1 MSKLAP
7 GQLYPTDLTDAE
19 WAVLQPLLPTRRGPG
34 RPRRVELRRVINGL
48 RYLTRTGC
56 QWRLVPLDFPYWGTV
71 RYYFD
76 KWTNDGTWVR
86 LNDALRERE
95 RGRVGR
101 EPQPSAAILDSQS
114 VKTTE
119 EGGDRGYDAHKN
131 VNGRKRQ
138 ILVDTLGN
146 LLRAVVHPA
155 DVQDTEGGQLLLRG
169 LGTVFTRLAKL
180 WTDQGYKASFVAW
193 VETHLG
199 WSVEVVQKLPDQTT
213 FVVLPRRW
221 VVERTLAWLNRHR
234 RLSKDYEVRPEYSA
248 TYLYLASIYL
258 LTRRL
263 ASAP

>member
-95 RGRVGR
+95 RVRVGR

-155 DVQDTEGGQLLLRG
+155 DVQDTEVG
-169 LGTVFTRLAKL
+169 
-180 WTDQGYKASFVAW
+180 
-193 VETHLG
+193 
-199 WSVEVVQKLPDQTT
+199 QKLPDQTT

-234 RLSKDYEVRPEYSA
+234 RLSKDYEVRSEYSA

-263 ASAP
+263 AKCPLNII